1 MDTIPWSSH
10 LSSVSL
16 RPCRPFLPD
25 PASQSG
31 GRAQARSVVATAKTP
46 ARLPLHR
53 KPLPHL
59 LVPQDGAFATTR
71 IFSLTQAT
79 ITFIA
84 PRSPQP
90 SPHPLPPHTSP
101 STP

>member
-1 MDTIPWSSH
+1 MDTIPWSSR

-53 KPLPHL
+53 KPLAHL
-59 LVPQDGAFATTR
+59 LVRQGGAFATTR
-71 IFSLTQAT
+71 IFSITQGT
-79 ITFIA
+79 IGFIA
-84 PRSPQP
+84 DRSRKP
-90 SPHPLPPHTSP
+90 SVQALTKNR
-101 STP
+101 